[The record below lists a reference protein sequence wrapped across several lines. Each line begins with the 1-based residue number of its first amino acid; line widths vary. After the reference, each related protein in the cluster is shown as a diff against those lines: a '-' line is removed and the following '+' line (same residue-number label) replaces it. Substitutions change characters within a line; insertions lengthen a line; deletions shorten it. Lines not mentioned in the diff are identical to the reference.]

1 MSSRVT
7 PFPTYNTG
15 IPLDLRRPMNLEE
28 AIKDIVEK
36 TGEDAKETPER
47 TIEIVMGTELMMDI
61 ALRLL
66 AVESRLPGT
75 PDHRE
80 AAENRP

>member
-1 MSSRVT
+1 MSKRVT

-15 IPLDLRRPMNLEE
+15 VPLDLRRPMTVEE
-28 AIKDIVEK
+28 LIEDIVEK
-36 TGEDAKETPER
+36 TGEDAKETPQR
-47 TIEIVMGTELMMDI
+47 TIDIVMGTELMMDL

-66 AVESRLPGT
+66 ALESRLPRT

-80 AAENRP
+80 AADNRP

>member
-1 MSSRVT
+1 M
-7 PFPTYNTG
+7 N
-15 IPLDLRRPMNLEE
+15 LDLRRPMTVEE
-28 AIKDIVEK
+28 LVEACVAK
-36 TGEDAKETPER
+36 TREDAKEETENVV
-47 TIEIVMGTELMMDI
+47 EIMLGTEMMLDI

-66 AVESRLPGT
+66 ALETRLPKT

>member
-1 MSSRVT
+1 MSQRVA
-7 PFPTYNTG
+7 PFPIYNTG
-15 IPLDLRRPMNLEE
+15 VPLDLRRPMTAEE
-28 AIKDIVEK
+28 LIESCVEK
-36 TGEDAKETPER
+36 MREDAKETPQR
-47 TIEIVMGTELMMDI
+47 TIEIVIGTELMMDL

-66 AVESRLPGT
+66 TVESRVPAT